1 MRASLLR
8 HLLSIAILPF
18 TVTVVIPVWLARRG
32 DVRLALAEGAAGRLA
47 QLGGLAVLAVGLALF
62 ASSLRRF
69 ATEGEG
75 TLAPWDPPRRLVVRG
90 PYRYVRNPMISG
102 VVFVLF
108 GEALVLLSR
117 PHLWWALTF
126 LALNAIYIPL
136 LEEPM
141 LERRFGES
149 YREYRR
155 HVRRFVPRVRPWEG
169 GRRDEGM
176 KGMKG

>member
-155 HVRRFVPRVRPWEG
+155 HVRRFVPRGRPWEG
-169 GRRDEGM
+169 GA
-176 KGMKG
+176 KG